1 MRSSRWPPDWSSFA
15 SCEHAFYDGR
25 VSLEVAFE
33 IVFAAGV
40 VVAAGAL
47 AGAAFEQV
55 GRRALI
61 GAATAIG
68 IGAVA
73 AWIAFAFEP
82 STGLAIVGTGL
93 VACELAA
100 VGALGLRRGM
110 ARSRAL
116 DREFE
121 RARAKLTAAVE
132 TETRDRTSEIERTLA
147 RARADSLSAYAEEER
162 RLAETRRTALE
173 ESEERLRHGLAQAFT
188 KVQGQVEQRLAS
200 WHQDLDRAQRDLGE
214 RLEQVAQRERT
225 LIEALEARLVDDADR
240 LQGVDE
246 EQRAIVVRLREDL
259 ARAVSEAAAT
269 ADAELEAHATE
280 RRRALHQVS
289 DRMTARERDLVR
301 RIEREETE
309 ASRRIQSSFT
319 DVERRQVEQLER
331 VLDRAAGNFVDA
343 ATHEF
348 DGTIRAAREEAAR
361 RLQRELERAVQRYV
375 REGQSLIAEQMTR
388 LGESGGQR
396 LEKRFGQ
403 VSAGLER
410 ERDEFVETLSR
421 RLGEVEADFRGRL
434 TALAE
439 EERALAERLA
449 ELTRRID
456 QSVSRA
462 EQRLDELQGLP
473 R

>member
-1 MRSSRWPPDWSSFA
+1 M
-15 SCEHAFYDGR
+15 
-25 VSLEVAFE
+25 SLEAAFE
-33 IVFAAGV
+33 IVFAVG
-40 VVAAGAL
+40 VVAAAAAL

-55 GRRALI
+55 GRRTLI
-61 GAATAIG
+61 GAAAAIG
-68 IGAVA
+68 LGAVA
-73 AWIAFAFEP
+73 AWVAFAFEP

-93 VACELAA
+93 IACELAV
-100 VGALGLRRGM
+100 VGALGLQRGI

-121 RARAKLTAAVE
+121 RAKAELAAAVE
-132 TETRDRTSEIERTLA
+132 SETRNRTGDLERTLA

-173 ESEERLRHGLAQAFT
+173 DSEERLRHGLAQAFT

-200 WHQDLDRAQRDLGE
+200 WHQDLDRTQRDLGD
-214 RLEQVAQRERT
+214 RLEQVAQRERS
-225 LIEALEARLVDDADR
+225 LIEALEARLEDDAER
-240 LQGVDE
+240 LQSVDE
-246 EQRAIVVRLREDL
+246 EQRAGVVRLREEL

-269 ADAELEAHATE
+269 AEAELEAHATE

-289 DRMTARERDLVR
+289 DRMTARERDLIR

-309 ASRRIQSSFT
+309 ASRRIQSSFSE
-319 DVERRQVEQLER
+319 VERRQVEQLQR
-331 VLDRAAGNFVDA
+331 VLDRTASNFVDA
-343 ATHEF
+343 ATHQF

-361 RLQRELERAVQRYV
+361 RLQRELERAVQRFA
-375 REGQSLIAEQMTR
+375 REGQSLLAEQMTQ

-396 LEKRFGQ
+396 LEKKFGQ

-410 ERDEFVETLSR
+410 ERDEFVESLSR
-421 RLGEVEADFRGRL
+421 RVAQVEADVRERL
-434 TALAE
+434 TALGD
-439 EERALAERLA
+439 EERALEERLA

-456 QSVSRA
+456 QAVSRA
-462 EQRLDELQGLP
+462 EERLDALQGLA